1 MTFRKI
7 SDHILLNL
15 NKMDSSVGVCI
26 VVHNS
31 YYETRYCI
39 ENLIAK
45 TNVKFRWYIVNN
57 GSTDSRIIE
66 YCQKLCAD
74 SNGYF
79 KSITQ
84 QSVSAA
90 YNHIVRIVG
99 EEFMVIFPVNHLVNK
114 NWLEDL
120 LHYSKTINNS
130 GVVSIRTGFEKL
142 SFVPLLHTSETD
154 PEDKLLNVHLNE
166 NNIVDGVMFLK
177 PKILLETGYL
187 DEHITNSGYE
197 LIELCFRISAHG
209 FHNFYIRNQNVIKLP
224 LSNEVLFP
232 LRSKGGMQELK
243 LHIEAMYKKKSFKK

>member
-1 MTFRKI
+1 MEC
-7 SDHILLNL
+7 
-15 NKMDSSVGVCI
+15 SVGVCI

-31 YYETRYCI
+31 YLETRCCI

-66 YCQKLCAD
+66 YCQKLCAE
-74 SNGYF
+74 SGGYF

-90 YNHIVRIVG
+90 YNTVVRIVG
-99 EEFMVIFPVNHLVNK
+99 EEFAVIFPTNHLVNK

-120 LHYSKTINNS
+120 IYYSKTINNV
-130 GVVSIRTGFEKL
+130 GAVSIRTGFEKL
-142 SFVPLLHTSETD
+142 SFVPLLHKSETD

-166 NNIVDGVMFLK
+166 NNIVDGIMCLK
-177 PKILLETGYL
+177 TEILLETGCL